1 MFNVIVLF
9 DTHTQ
14 QHNVSFLPFG
24 THNPGLCSLGS
35 LCFIFYSF
43 QQQQKKGG
51 PDSRVDLVVQFGQ
64 QQYIATTLDTYT
76 ECIAALDGTRKRKKE
91 KKNTHFGQHLLLY
104 KLPFVWTKVL
114 LLQHSLFYCVWLFL
128 NVLFAPLRFLY
139 FYPLLN
145 KLKKNNNNNAN
156 RKRLADILPLD
167 ETHILC
173 IASRFHGYYF
183 ISQRTDIVRAK
194 LNIYVG
200 SNIAVLLF
208 RAKYYGVQC
217 VGLRSV

>member
-76 ECIAALDGTRKRKKE
+76 ECIAALDGTRKRKKKH
-91 KKNTHFGQHLLLY
+91 KKNLSDSICCYTNCRLSEQKF
-104 KLPFVWTKVL
+104 
-114 LLQHSLFYCVWLFL
+114 FYCS
-128 NVLFAPLRFLY
+128 
-139 FYPLLN
+139 
-145 KLKKNNNNNAN
+145 
-156 RKRLADILPLD
+156 
-167 ETHILC
+167 
-173 IASRFHGYYF
+173 IACS
-183 ISQRTDIVRAK
+183 IV
-194 LNIYVG
+194 
-200 SNIAVLLF
+200 F
-208 RAKYYGVQC
+208 RY
-217 VGLRSV
+217 S